1 MRSVRHGSH
10 HALITTPHGWPRR
23 LAWSAPIL
31 RQTIER
37 RTAMPTVDLVVPGF
51 TIRSDQSRLG
61 LSTETLVRGQRNT
74 IVDAGHNGRPG
85 KIQEGLEDPSEA
97 PPPVHSLVFPH
108 PHSDHTQNL

>member
-31 RQTIER
+31 RQTIAR

-61 LSTETLVRGQRNT
+61 LSTVTLVRGQRTT
-74 IVDAGHNGRPG
+74 IVDAGHYGRRG
-85 KIQEGLEDPSEA
+85 KIQEGLEALGVA
-97 PPPVHSLVFPH
+97 PAQVDSLVFTH
-108 PHSDHTQNL
+108 LHWDHMQNL